1 MLMRTAAA
9 DPILDEMRWKS
20 YMALSNEI
28 IVIPSEKM
36 NREISSDIPITILE
50 VENYLISNNYYE
62 SKDVLNF
69 YNQTILYVN
78 QYKSGLRNVKGALE
92 EIALLIEDELKNK
105 ILLNMPRPKG
115 VPNKITS
122 EVKEKLQLLIDEL
135 IESLEINK
143 LDTNQ
148 RIKMLQI
155 ALQYTLPRLQS
166 MVVRDEV
173 ELDLPLFVE

>member
-1 MLMRTAAA
+1 MGR
-9 DPILDEMRWKS
+9 
-20 YMALSNEI
+20 
-28 IVIPSEKM
+28 
-36 NREISSDIPITILE
+36 
-50 VENYLISNNYYE
+50 
-62 SKDVLNF
+62 
-69 YNQTILYVN
+69 
-78 QYKSGLRNVKGALE
+78 
-92 EIALLIEDELKNK
+92 IA
-105 ILLNMPRPKG
+105 G

-155 ALQYTLPRLQS
+155 ALQYTLSRLQS

-173 ELDLPLFVE
+173 EVDLPLFVE

>member
-1 MLMRTAAA
+1 MGR
-9 DPILDEMRWKS
+9 
-20 YMALSNEI
+20 
-28 IVIPSEKM
+28 
-36 NREISSDIPITILE
+36 
-50 VENYLISNNYYE
+50 
-62 SKDVLNF
+62 
-69 YNQTILYVN
+69 
-78 QYKSGLRNVKGALE
+78 
-92 EIALLIEDELKNK
+92 IA
-105 ILLNMPRPKG
+105 G
-115 VPNKITS
+115 VPNKLTS

-173 ELDLPLFVE
+173 EVDLPLFVE

>member
-1 MLMRTAAA
+1 MGR
-9 DPILDEMRWKS
+9 
-20 YMALSNEI
+20 
-28 IVIPSEKM
+28 
-36 NREISSDIPITILE
+36 
-50 VENYLISNNYYE
+50 
-62 SKDVLNF
+62 
-69 YNQTILYVN
+69 
-78 QYKSGLRNVKGALE
+78 
-92 EIALLIEDELKNK
+92 IAGI
-105 ILLNMPRPKG
+105 
-115 VPNKITS
+115 PNKITS